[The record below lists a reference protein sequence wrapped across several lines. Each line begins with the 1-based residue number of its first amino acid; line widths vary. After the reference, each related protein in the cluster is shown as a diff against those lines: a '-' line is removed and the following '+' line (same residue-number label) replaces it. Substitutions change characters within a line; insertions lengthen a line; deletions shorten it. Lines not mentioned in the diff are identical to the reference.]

1 MALYGVGFLKLTL
14 LLTPTV
20 GFLKPTPHNSMKKQ
34 TKAIRIQTEKS
45 SNREHSVPLYLTSS
59 FTFESAEQGKALFE
73 ETEEGNIYSRFSN
86 PNVTEF
92 VEKVC
97 MLENAEEGIATG
109 TGMAAVFASMAALL
123 KSGDHLVACRALFG
137 SAHQII
143 TQILPKW
150 GITHTYVDATATEAE
165 WEAAMQP
172 NTKMVYLE
180 TPSNPGLELVDLD
193 MLGRLKTKYGF
204 ILNVDNCFATPILQT
219 PLDFGADLSV
229 HSATKYMDGQG
240 RVLGG
245 IVVGRADLIQPIR
258 FFARHT
264 GPSLSPFNA
273 WVLSKSLETLDLRM
287 ERHCRNALQ
296 LAEALETHADVERV
310 LYPFLPSHPQYD
322 LAKAQMSAGG
332 AIVTIELEGGF
343 ERVKAFFD
351 ALTIPTLS
359 SNLGDSRT
367 IVTNPNTTTHAKL
380 KPDEKAALG
389 ITPGLIRISV
399 GLEAIEDLIADF
411 TQAVAKSAEVLK
423 ENVA

>member
-1 MALYGVGFLKLTL
+1 MI
-14 LLTPTV
+14 
-20 GFLKPTPHNSMKKQ
+20 MKKS
-34 TKAIRIQTEKS
+34 TKSIRIQTRKTQY
-45 SNREHSVPLYLTSS
+45 REHSTPLFLTSS
-59 FTFESAEQGKALFE
+59 FTFEDAEQGKALFE

-92 VEKVC
+92 VDKVC
-97 MLENAEEGIATG
+97 MLEGAEDGIATG

-143 TQILPKW
+143 TQILSKW
-150 GITHTYVDATATEAE
+150 GITHTYLDATATEAE
-165 WEAAMQP
+165 WEAAIQP
-172 NTKMVYLE
+172 NAARPNTGTEPADRPPARMVYLE
-180 TPSNPGLELVDLD
+180 TPSNPGLELVDLA
-193 MLGRLKTKYGF
+193 MLGRLKEKYGF

-219 PLDFGADLSV
+219 PIDFGADLSV
-229 HSATKYMDGQG
+229 HSATKFMDGQG

-273 WVLSKSLETLDLRM
+273 WILSKSLETLDLRM
-287 ERHCRNALQ
+287 ERHCSNALA
-296 LAEALETHADVERV
+296 LAEALEKHPDVALV
-310 LYPFLPSHPQYD
+310 KYPFLESHPQYE

-343 ERVKAFFD
+343 ERVQAFFD
-351 ALTIPTLS
+351 ALQIPTLS

-399 GLEAIEDLIADF
+399 GLEAIEDLIEDF
-411 TQAVAKSAEVLK
+411 EQAVSVSAEALK
-423 ENVA
+423 ENV

>member
-1 MALYGVGFLKLTL
+1 MI
-14 LLTPTV
+14 
-20 GFLKPTPHNSMKKQ
+20 MKKS
-34 TKAIRIQTEKS
+34 TKSIRIQTRKTQY
-45 SNREHSVPLYLTSS
+45 REHSTPLFLTSS
-59 FTFESAEQGKALFE
+59 FTFEDAEQGKALFE

-92 VEKVC
+92 VDKVC
-97 MLENAEEGIATG
+97 MLEGAEDGIATG

-143 TQILPKW
+143 TQILSKW
-150 GITHTYVDATATEAE
+150 GITHTYLDATATEAE
-165 WEAAMQP
+165 WEAAIQP
-172 NTKMVYLE
+172 NAARPNAARPNTGTEPADRPAARMVYLE
-180 TPSNPGLELVDLD
+180 TPSNPGLELVDLA
-193 MLGRLKTKYGF
+193 MLGRLKEKYGF

-219 PLDFGADLSV
+219 PIDFGADLSV
-229 HSATKYMDGQG
+229 HSATKFMDGQG

-273 WVLSKSLETLDLRM
+273 WILSKSLETLDLRM
-287 ERHCRNALQ
+287 ERHCSNALA
-296 LAEALETHADVERV
+296 LAEALEKHPDVALV
-310 LYPFLPSHPQYD
+310 KYPFLESHPQYE

-343 ERVKAFFD
+343 ERVQAFFD
-351 ALTIPTLS
+351 ALQIPTLS

-399 GLEAIEDLIADF
+399 GLEAIEDSIEDF
-411 TQAVAKSAEVLK
+411 EQAVSVSAEALK
-423 ENVA
+423 ENV

>member
-1 MALYGVGFLKLTL
+1 
-14 LLTPTV
+14 
-20 GFLKPTPHNSMKKQ
+20 MKKQ
-34 TKAIRIQTEKS
+34 TKAIRTQTKRTQY
-45 SNREHSVPLYLTSS
+45 REHSTPLFLTSS
-59 FTFESAEQGKALFE
+59 FTFDSAEQGKELFE
-73 ETEEGNIYSRFSN
+73 ETLDGNIYSRFSN

-92 VEKVC
+92 VDKVC
-97 MLENAEEGIATG
+97 MLEGAEEGIATA

-150 GITHTYVDATATEAE
+150 GITYTYVDATAAEAE
-165 WEAAMQP
+165 WEAAIQP
-172 NTKMVYLE
+172 NAARPTTARMVYLE
-180 TPSNPGLELVDLD
+180 TPSNPGLELVDLA
-193 MLGRLKTKYGF
+193 MLGRLKDKYGF

-219 PLDFGADLSV
+219 PIDFGADLSI
-229 HSATKYMDGQG
+229 HSATKFMDGQG

-245 IVVGRADLIQPIR
+245 IVVGRADLIAPIR

-273 WVLSKSLETLDLRM
+273 WTLSKSLETLDLRM
-287 ERHCRNALQ
+287 ERHCSNALA
-296 LAEALETHADVERV
+296 LAESLEDHPDVAV
-310 LYPFLPSHPQYD
+310 VKYPFLPSHPQHD

-343 ERVKAFFD
+343 DRVQAFMD
-351 ALTIPTLS
+351 ALQIATLS

-389 ITPGLIRISV
+389 ITPGLVRISV
-399 GLEAIEDLIADF
+399 GLEHIDDLIADF
-411 TQAVAKSAEVLK
+411 EQAITVSAEVVK
-423 ENVA
+423 ENV

>member
-1 MALYGVGFLKLTL
+1 MQ
-14 LLTPTV
+14 
-20 GFLKPTPHNSMKKQ
+20 KQ
-34 TKAIRIQTEKS
+34 TKAIRIQAEKS
-45 SNREHSVPLYLTSS
+45 LNREHSVPLYLTSS
-59 FTFESAEQGKALFE
+59 FAFDSAEQGKALFD

-86 PNVTEF
+86 PNVSEF

-97 MLENAEEGIATG
+97 MLENAEDGIATG

-123 KSGDHLVACRALFG
+123 KSGDHIVACRALFG

-143 TQILPKW
+143 TQILSKW

-180 TPSNPGLELVDLD
+180 TPSNPGLELVDLE
-193 MLGRLKTKYGF
+193 MLARLKAKYGF
-204 ILNVDNCFATPILQT
+204 ILNVDNCFATPILQM
-219 PLDFGADLSV
+219 PLDYGADLSV
-229 HSATKYMDGQG
+229 HSATKYIDGQG

-296 LAEALETHADVERV
+296 LAEALEAHADVERV
-310 LYPFLPSHPQYD
+310 LYPFLPSHPQYE
-322 LAKAQMSAGG
+322 LARKQMSAGG
-332 AIVTIELEGGF
+332 AIITIELEGGF

-399 GLEAIEDLIADF
+399 GLEAIEDLIDDF
-411 TQAVAKSAEVLK
+411 TQAVAKSAEVLN

>member
-1 MALYGVGFLKLTL
+1 MQ
-14 LLTPTV
+14 
-20 GFLKPTPHNSMKKQ
+20 KQ

-45 SNREHSVPLYLTSS
+45 LNREHSVPLYLTSS
-59 FTFESAEQGKALFE
+59 FAFESAEQGKALFD
-73 ETEEGNIYSRFSN
+73 ETEAGNIYSRFSN
-86 PNVTEF
+86 PNVSEF

-97 MLENAEEGIATG
+97 MLENAEDGIATG

-123 KSGDHLVACRALFG
+123 KSGDHIVACRALFG

-143 TQILPKW
+143 TQILSKW
-150 GITHTYVDATATEAE
+150 GITHTYVDATATEAD

-172 NTKMVYLE
+172 NTRMVYLE

-193 MLGRLKTKYGF
+193 MLARLKAKYGF

-219 PLDFGADLSV
+219 PLDLGADLSI

-245 IVVGRADLIQPIR
+245 IVVGSKELIQPIR

-296 LAEALETHADVERV
+296 LAEALNAHPDVERT
-310 LYPFLPSHPQYD
+310 LYPFLPSHPQYE
-322 LAKAQMSAGG
+322 LAKRQMSAGG

-411 TQAVAKSAEVLK
+411 TQAVEKSAEVVK
-423 ENVA
+423 EKVA

>member
-1 MALYGVGFLKLTL
+1 
-14 LLTPTV
+14 
-20 GFLKPTPHNSMKKQ
+20 MKKQ
-34 TKAIRIQTEKS
+34 TKAIRTQTRQTQY
-45 SNREHSVPLYLTSS
+45 REHSTPLFLTSS
-59 FTFESAEQGKALFE
+59 FTFESAEQGKELFE
-73 ETEEGNIYSRFSN
+73 ETLEGNIYSRFSN

-97 MLENAEEGIATG
+97 MLEGAEDGIATA
-109 TGMAAVFASMAALL
+109 TGMAAVFASMAGLL
-123 KSGDHLVACRALFG
+123 KSGDHIVACRALFG

-143 TQILPKW
+143 TQILAKW
-150 GITHTYVDATATEAE
+150 GITHTYLDATATEAD
-165 WEAAMQP
+165 WEAAVAP
-172 NTKMVYLE
+172 NGSRPAARMVYLE
-180 TPSNPGLELVDLD
+180 TPSNPGLELVDLA
-193 MLGRLKTKYGF
+193 MLGRLKARYGF
-204 ILNVDNCFATPILQT
+204 IMNVDNCFATPILQT

-245 IVVGRADLIQPIR
+245 IVVGSKELIAPIR

-273 WVLSKSLETLDLRM
+273 WTLSKSLETLELRM
-287 ERHCRNALQ
+287 DRHCANALA
-296 LAEALETHADVERV
+296 LAQALEKHPDVATV
-310 LYPFLPSHPQYD
+310 KYPFLPSHAQYE

-343 ERVKAFFD
+343 ERVQAFMD
-351 ALTIPTLS
+351 ALEIPTLS

-399 GLEAIEDLIADF
+399 GLEHIDDLIADF
-411 TQAVAKSAEVLK
+411 EQAVTASADVVRERV
-423 ENVA
+423 